1 MPVEYAIEAISHA
14 GAAVGLR
21 TNEGVVL
28 AAEKKI
34 LSKVFLVSLSR
45 SPLLRNDCFLFLLQ
59 LLETSVAS
67 EKMCKLDD
75 HVAVAVAGINSDA
88 NLLINSARSAH
99 KTIVDICI

>member
-45 SPLLRNDCFLFLLQ
+45 SPLLR
-59 LLETSVAS
+59 
-67 EKMCKLDD
+67 
-75 HVAVAVAGINSDA
+75 
-88 NLLINSARSAH
+88 
-99 KTIVDICI
+99 VD

>member
-34 LSKVFLVSLSR
+34 LSKVLVSLSR
-45 SPLLRNDCFLFLLQ
+45 SPLLRVDRFRFLLQ

-99 KTIVDICI
+99 KTIVDVCI

>member
-34 LSKVFLVSLSR
+34 LSKVLVSLSR
-45 SPLLRNDCFLFLLQ
+45 SPLLR
-59 LLETSVAS
+59 
-67 EKMCKLDD
+67 
-75 HVAVAVAGINSDA
+75 
-88 NLLINSARSAH
+88 
-99 KTIVDICI
+99 VD

>member
-34 LSKVFLVSLSR
+34 LSKVLVSLSR
-45 SPLLRNDCFLFLLQ
+45 SPLLRVDWFRFLLQ

-99 KTIVDICI
+99 NKSIVDVCI